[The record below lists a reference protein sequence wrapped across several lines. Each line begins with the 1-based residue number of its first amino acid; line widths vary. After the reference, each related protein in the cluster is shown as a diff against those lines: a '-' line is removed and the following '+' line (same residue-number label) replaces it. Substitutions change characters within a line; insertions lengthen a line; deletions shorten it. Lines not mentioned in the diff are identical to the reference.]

1 MTAQT
6 HDPDAFRPDKY
17 PLLSFPEPAWQWF
30 LQACQDLEISVG
42 AEKRLILERF
52 YSHLLGVN
60 AWLNLTRLTTAEE
73 YLKFHIFDSLTVL
86 NLIQEFSAPGDIIL
100 DLGSGGGYPGLPLL
114 TWLPDRHFVLLDS
127 RRKKVTFLQQA
138 LTLLPATQ
146 KAEAVCFRG
155 REVGAHRPDLH
166 NQCSIVIARAVGK
179 AAEVLLDAGEL
190 LQAGGHCLM
199 LKGPNF
205 ITAEGDEFAD
215 ACRTLNF
222 ELQDIHPIAL
232 DENDPDR
239 YVVVSR
245 KKALKTTRTHKR
257 H

>member
-1 MTAQT
+1 MTELI

-17 PLLSFPEPAWQWF
+17 PLLSFPEPTWQWF
-30 LQACQDLEISVG
+30 LQACQDLEITVG
-42 AEKRLILERF
+42 EEKRLILERF

-73 YLKFHIFDSLTVL
+73 YLKFHVFDSLTVL
-86 NLIQEFSAPGDIIL
+86 NLVQELSDPGDIIL

-127 RRKKVTFLQQA
+127 RRKKVTFLQQT
-138 LTLLPATQ
+138 LTLLPADQ

-155 REVGAHRPDLH
+155 REVSAYRPDLH
-166 NQCSIVIARAVGK
+166 NQCSLVVARAVGK
-179 AAEVLLDAGEL
+179 AAEILLDSGEL
-190 LQAGGHCLM
+190 LRAGGHCIM

-215 ACRTLNF
+215 ACRKLDF

-232 DENDPDR
+232 DENDQDR

-245 KKALKTTRTHKR
+245 RKAIKTIRTHKR